1 MKAIPRPTWMGAA
14 RLVPRS
20 SLARHFGWMFAGQ
33 GMGYL
38 LRAVYFVLIARLLG
52 VLQYGVIVG
61 AIALVNMVVNY
72 GRLGSSIVF
81 LRHVSADRSQ
91 FAVYWGNILLVT
103 LSMSTLLIVALHFA
117 AGHLIAPASAV
128 VIVPTAIASCLFE
141 QLTVGAGQVFQTFE
155 KMGITATLNLLTS
168 LARTLTAAGMLLVL
182 HHATAG
188 QWVIASMVVSG
199 IAAIAAVVMVTID
212 FGWPKIEPRLFLK
225 RGAEGAEYALSASTG
240 CAYNDLDKAMLSH
253 FGMSAANGIYT
264 MAYRAIDLATMPASS
279 MEAAAEPRMFQL
291 GATSLQQAANFGR
304 RVLNRSVLISAV
316 VAVGMFV
323 LAPLIPLLVGRGFA
337 ESVSALRWLCLIPVF
352 RSIHGATGTVLTG
365 AGLQRYRSVTQI
377 IAAAGNF
384 GLNLWLIPAHGW
396 LGAAWASLITD
407 GGLGVMNSLVLSFLC
422 RSAARVNLGEPA
434 LKHIS

>member
-1 MKAIPRPTWMGAA
+1 MG
-14 RLVPRS
+14 VVKFMPKG

-38 LRAVYFVLIARLLG
+38 LRAIYFVLIARLLG
-52 VLQYGVIVG
+52 VLQYGVVVG
-61 AIALVNMVVNY
+61 AIALANMVTNY
-72 GRLGSSIVF
+72 GRLGSSVVF
-81 LRHVSADRSQ
+81 LRHVSADRTQ

-103 LSMSTLLIVALHFA
+103 MSMSTLLIVGLHFA
-117 AGHLIAPASAV
+117 AGHLIAPASAA
-128 VIVPTAIASCLFE
+128 VIVPTAIASCLCE
-141 QLTVGAGQVFQTFE
+141 QLTIGAGQVFQTFE

-168 LARTLTAAGMLLVL
+168 LARTLTAMGMLLVL

-188 QWVIASMVVSG
+188 QWVIASMVVSAL
-199 IAAIAAVVMVTID
+199 AAIAAVTMVTIG
-212 FGWPKIEPRLFLK
+212 FGWPQIEPRLFLK

-264 MAYRAIDLATMPASS
+264 MAYRAIDLATMPSSS

-291 GATSLQQAANFGR
+291 GASSLKQTAAFGR
-304 RVLNRSVLISAV
+304 RLLNRSVLVSGAA
-316 VAVGMFV
+316 AVGMFV

-352 RSIHGATGTVLTG
+352 RSIHGATGSVLTG

-377 IAAAGNF
+377 IAAVGNF

-396 LGAAWASLITD
+396 LGAAWASLVTD
-407 GGLGVMNSLVLSFLC
+407 GGLGAMNAVVLIFLC
-422 RSAARVNLGEPA
+422 RSTMSVNLREPA
-434 LKHIS
+434 MKHVN